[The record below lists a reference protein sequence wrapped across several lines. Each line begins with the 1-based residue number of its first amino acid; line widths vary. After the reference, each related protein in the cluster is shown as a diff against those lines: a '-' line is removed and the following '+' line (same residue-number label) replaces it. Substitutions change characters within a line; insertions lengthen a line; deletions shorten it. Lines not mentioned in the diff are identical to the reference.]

1 MESKKIKDHHPL
13 TILIVEDEQP
23 LLNVIRNKLRTRGFE
38 VVTARTVKQAVDYI
52 NEVDGIDL
60 IWLDHYLEGDE
71 NGLDLVMYLKQNL
84 NDKSHIPIFLVSN
97 TSYPEKYQ
105 SYLALGVDKYY
116 TKSNFSFNQIV
127 DDVINYLEAEDE

>member
-1 MESKKIKDHHPL
+1 MEINESKGQNTH

-23 LLNVIRNKLRTRGFE
+23 LLNVIRNKLRTKNFE

-60 IWLDHYLEGDE
+60 IWLDHYLEGEE
-71 NGLDLVMYLKQNL
+71 NGLDLVIYLKQHL
-84 NDKSHIPIFLVSN
+84 NDKAHIPIFLVSN

-116 TKSNFSFNQIV
+116 TKSNYSLNQIV
-127 DDVINYLEAEDE
+127 DDVRNYLEAENE

>member
-1 MESKKIKDHHPL
+1 MEMNESKGQNTH

-23 LLNVIRNKLRTRGFE
+23 LLNVIRKKLRTKNFE

-60 IWLDHYLEGDE
+60 IWLDHYLEGEE
-71 NGLDLVMYLKQNL
+71 NGLDLVIYLKQHL
-84 NDKSHIPIFLVSN
+84 NDKAHIPIFLVSN

-116 TKSNFSFNQIV
+116 TKSNYSLNQIV
-127 DDVINYLEAEDE
+127 DDVRNYLEAENE